1 MMKSCSASP
10 KDRRLVRFAAALG
23 IVAITVLAYAPALR
37 GEFIWDDDYY
47 VTNNQTLRSA
57 DGLKAIWLE
66 PRALPQYY
74 PLVYT
79 SFWVEY
85 HLWELRPFGYH
96 LTNVLLHAGS
106 ALLFWCLLHRLS
118 VPGAYVAA
126 VVFALHPVHVESVAW
141 ITERKNVLSGF
152 FYLGAALAY
161 LRFAGGGGSDPTPAI
176 KASRECR
183 RMWYSVAYLLFLC
196 ALFGKTVTCSLPA
209 AILLILWWRFGRIG
223 MRDVAALVPF
233 FLTGAVMGLVT
244 AWLEVHHVHA
254 EGPQWD
260 LSFLEKCLL
269 AGRAVC
275 FYLGKL
281 LLPTHLCFIYPRW
294 HIDAHVWWQYLFP
307 MVLILAIV
315 IFWFARHRI
324 GKGPVVGLLFFVGTL
339 FPGLGFFNVYPMRF
353 SYVADHFQYHA
364 SLGVITIVV
373 VSLHKVLGLLPARD
387 RMSRGRDSLRGRP
400 LFLSLAV
407 WAVIPLALGVT
418 TWRQAHNYRDLQ
430 TLWRATLA
438 ENSAAWLAYSNLGMV
453 MVDMGRT
460 DAALTLLTQALKLE
474 PENAQLR
481 LAFGFALL
489 RAGRLEE
496 SHAELRNVVAM
507 VPASAYGHALLGA
520 VQARRSN
527 IADAIQHYREALRLR
542 PDLLQ
547 AREELAFMLLAKGYA
562 EEAVREY
569 EALLAYD
576 PQDPEAMVYLGFAL
590 RACGRDNDAE
600 YWITRALKLDPEVRR
615 MNRRG
620 IGAVNET
627 AGGPP

>member
-1 MMKSCSASP
+1 MKSCSASP
-10 KDRRLVRFAAALG
+10 KDRHLVRFAAALG

-37 GEFIWDDDYY
+37 GGFIWDDDHH
-47 VTNNQTLRSA
+47 VTDNQTLRSA

-74 PLVYT
+74 PLVHT

-85 HLWELRPFGYH
+85 HLWKLRPFGYH

-106 ALLFWCLLHRLS
+106 ALLFWRILHRLS

-161 LRFAGGGGSDPTPAI
+161 LRFAPSGGSDAAPAI
-176 KASRECR
+176 KGPR
-183 RMWYSVAYLLFLC
+183 RHRWLWYSVAYLLFLC
-196 ALFGKTVTCSLPA
+196 ALFGKTVTWSLPA
-209 AILLILWWRFGRIG
+209 AMLLILWWRFGRVG

-233 FLTGAVMGLVT
+233 FLTGAALGLVT

-275 FYLGKL
+275 FYLSKL

-294 HIDAHVWWQYLFP
+294 HIDAHAWWQYLFP
-307 MVLILAIV
+307 MVVILAILV
-315 IFWFARHRI
+315 LWFARRRT
-324 GKGPVVGLLFFVGTL
+324 GKGPVAGLLFFVGTL

-364 SLGVITIVV
+364 SLGVITLVV
-373 VSLHKVLGLLPARD
+373 ASLHKVLGPLPTRY
-387 RMSRGRDSLRGRP
+387 RMSRGRDDSRGRP
-400 LFLSLAV
+400 ALL
-407 WAVIPLALGVT
+407 PLVAWVTIALGLGVA
-418 TWRQAHNYRDLQ
+418 TWRQTHNYKDLE
-430 TLWRATLA
+430 TLWQATLA

-460 DAALTLLTQALKLE
+460 DEALTLLTQALKLE

-507 VPASAYGHALLGA
+507 VPTSAYGHALLGA

-527 IADAIQHYREALRLR
+527 IAEAIQHYRKALCLR

-547 AREELAFMLLAKGYA
+547 ARQELAFVLLTKGYP

-569 EALLAYD
+569 EAFLGYD
-576 PQDPEAMVYLGFAL
+576 PQNAEVMVYLSFAL
-590 RACGRDNDAE
+590 GAAGRDAE
-600 YWITRALKLDPEVRR
+600 AEHWFARAQQLDPEVRR
-615 MNRRG
+615 MTRPG
-620 IGAVNET
+620 IGALNE
-627 AGGPP
+627 APDGPP